1 MVILFRSARRG
12 ANKAQIEKASPCY
25 IHARGTR
32 PSFPCHSG
40 GNRTSACPDRH
51 SRPTAEERRPLEN
64 RNRNHCWKTATL
76 PASDL
81 VAAYSRSAPAR
92 RPGSSMSAMRDVSPR
107 LQWRP
112 TASGRAK
119 CRLRRL
125 VRFLHLLSQQ
135 WPARKWQ
142 SDRGQ
147 RDDPREDRR
156 REDRGW
162 RTDHSGAGWAVQ
174 GQPLEAVSEVALQ
187 LLHRVAAGGVGCEAV
202 RLPASRVQSQLWGN
216 SLA

>member
-1 MVILFRSARRG
+1 MVQRDGERTKHKSRKHPHVTFTLAEPGHLFRATLEG
-12 ANKAQIEKASPCY
+12 IEPQRVR
-25 IHARGTR
+25 IVTLGQ
-32 PSFPCHSG
+32 PP
-40 GNRTSACPDRH
+40 
-51 SRPTAEERRPLEN
+51 
-64 RNRNHCWKTATL
+64 RNDDPWRIEIATTVGRIPNATL

-162 RTDHSGAGWAVQ
+162 RTDHSGGGWAVQ